1 VAIKKKS
8 SRDTW
13 LRKGETMMASQPIYQ
28 FYAELED
35 FRPKI
40 WRRFQVPGNI
50 TIARLG
56 YILMALFEMEA
67 SHLFALEWRFGSGKN
82 IKTLHYEVPME
93 DEERSDS
100 GEDATAEKLSSIT
113 REPKKNICR
122 FQYDF
127 GDDWWV
133 MLNLEKVYNDPD
145 LPGKELP
152 RVLEGEGFGIIED
165 CGGVGGLA
173 ELAKAFKQKKGASY
187 DQFCEWL
194 GVEDFD
200 VSAFDMDDMNFRIK
214 KLPRIYKQ
222 IYEDGLE
229 PTQQS
234 IDLIERKYRK

>member
-1 VAIKKKS
+1 
-8 SRDTW
+8 
-13 LRKGETMMASQPIYQ
+13 MASQPIYQ

-35 FRPKI
+35 YQPKI

-56 YILMALFEMEA
+56 YILMTLFEMEA
-67 SHLFALEWRFGSGKN
+67 SHLFSIEWRYSLGNRIHTWRF
-82 IKTLHYEVPME
+82 EVPTDDLE
-93 DEERSDS
+93 PYGLDKNVSRK
-100 GEDATAEKLSSIT
+100 DATGEKISGIT
-113 REPKKNICR
+113 REPKKDLFR
-122 FQYDF
+122 FNYDF

-133 MLNLEKVYNDPD
+133 TLNLEKVYEDPD

-152 RVLEGEGFGIIED
+152 RVLEGAGFGIVED
-165 CGGVGGLA
+165 CGGVGGLT
-173 ELAKAFKQKKGASY
+173 EITQAFKEKKGASY

-200 VSAFDMDDMNFRIK
+200 LSAFDIADMNFRLK

-222 IYEDGLE
+222 IYEDQLE

-234 IDLIERKYRK
+234 IDLIERKYRKLI